1 LTDTIRYDIIKPSK
15 EREELTMGKKLYRL
29 DIDEVI
35 SNLSLFTDYDIGGER
50 HGIVV
55 EKAHLDRAIDEIVH
69 NFEHLIVNSF
79 ERYEE
84 EGEE

>member
-1 LTDTIRYDIIKPSK
+1 MR
-15 EREELTMGKKLYRL
+15 KKLYRL
-29 DIDEVI
+29 DIDEVL
-35 SNLSLFTDYDIGGER
+35 SNLSLFTDYDIGGEG
-50 HGIVV
+50 HGIIV
-55 EKAHLDRAIDEIVH
+55 EKKNLDGAIDEIVH